1 MTKALIELQDLQ
13 RQNFRK
19 AKSDQTHRLWRLFVR
34 VAKNP
39 TSLNQT
45 WGCPY
50 GSHDSSTH

>member
-1 MTKALIELQDLQ
+1 MTKALIELQDLH

-19 AKSDQTHRLWRLFVR
+19 AKSDQTDRLRRLFVH
-34 VAKNP
+34 VAKNR
-39 TSLNQT
+39 TFLNQT